1 MSNLYSFRPLCLRLM
16 LGVWCSDQD
25 NDDDNE
31 QNNPKNENK
40 KACLQQK

>member
-1 MSNLYSFRPLCLRLM
+1 M